1 MNETQ
6 MLIVAMVLGLAL
18 VSVITY
24 VAYNYGLLRG
34 RDLQRIE
41 DIEEMWSNMPRRDSR
56 GRFAAHK

>member
-1 MNETQ
+1 MNDTQ
-6 MLIVAMVLGLAL
+6 MLIGAAIAVGVLVALTG
-18 VSVITY
+18 SF
-24 VAYNYGLLRG
+24 AYRHGKKQG